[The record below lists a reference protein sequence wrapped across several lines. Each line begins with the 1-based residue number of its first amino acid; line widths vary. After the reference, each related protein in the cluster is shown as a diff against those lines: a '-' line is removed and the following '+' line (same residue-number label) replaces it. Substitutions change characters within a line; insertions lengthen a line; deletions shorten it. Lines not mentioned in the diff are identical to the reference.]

1 MGRNGVRFRGRA
13 FHSDDAR
20 KLAETAYE
28 CGAELEMCGAGI
40 VVDAQRQTALPCHC
54 GEVLEHLPV
63 LERGV
68 GHRSQKTCVSPYGL
82 SIFWASRTASSV
94 RSAPTPTR
102 IGTRPA
108 ASSVAASSARRRSA
122 RER

>member
-63 LERGV
+63 RERGV

-82 SIFWASRTASSV
+82 SILGEPHGLIGAQRTDPSEDRHS
-94 RSAPTPTR
+94 P
-102 IGTRPA
+102 GCFLE
-108 ASSVAASSARRRSA
+108 AASSARRRSA
-122 RER
+122 